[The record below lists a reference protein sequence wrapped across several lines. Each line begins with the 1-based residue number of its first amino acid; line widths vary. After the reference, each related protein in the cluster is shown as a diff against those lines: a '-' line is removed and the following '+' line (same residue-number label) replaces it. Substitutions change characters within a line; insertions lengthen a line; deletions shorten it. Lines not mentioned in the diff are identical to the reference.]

1 LALSD
6 VVPFSSP
13 REETPSATPSAETPD
28 AHVAARRRAERAL
41 AENERTLKAIVDHAF
56 QFIGLLDPSGRL
68 LRPNQPALD
77 AVGARREDVVGRY
90 FWDTP
95 WWTHSR
101 AEQDRLRDAVG
112 RAARGEFVRF
122 ETTHPDRSGNLICI
136 DFSLTPVKDDAGT
149 VTALI
154 PEGRD
159 ITEHKRAQQSLRES
173 EEKFAK
179 AFRASPYSLT
189 LSEVATGRYL
199 EVNAG
204 FERVSGYTRD
214 EVIGRTS
221 VELGLWSDPAD
232 RERMVA
238 RLQADG
244 AVRGLEVTFL
254 NRHGRKVIARCSGE
268 MLEVGGRPCLLNT
281 IEDVTEQ
288 RRAEEVR
295 AALEAQLRQTQ
306 KLEALGQLAGGIA
319 HDFNNI
325 LTGIFAYSELAA
337 LDAGQPGDVRRHVE
351 EIRKAANRAKD
362 LVRQILA
369 FSRQQVQERVP
380 VRLHPVVREAVEF
393 LRSSLPKTLEID
405 ARIDPRAPVV
415 LADTTQIHQ
424 VVMNLCT
431 NAAHAMRHRPGCLTV
446 VLEGVQLDAGGCAAS
461 PGLQPGRYARL
472 VVTDTGHGMSP
483 EVLKRVFEPFYTTKE
498 QGEGTGLGLAVVHG
512 VAESHDGAVAVRSRE
527 NEGTTFEVYFPEY
540 VGLSLP
546 AVPDTSG
553 VPRGRGERVLVVDD
567 ERMIADAVRGLL
579 EHLGYRVTA
588 RCDPIQALEL
598 FRGDPDAFD
607 LVVTDFT
614 MPRLTGVELAREVIA
629 LRPEVP
635 VLLLSGH
642 SGTWTLEKLRALGVR
657 GLLNKP
663 MSAGDLASAARRA
676 LEAGAA

>member
-1 LALSD
+1 M
-6 VVPFSSP
+6 
-13 REETPSATPSAETPD
+13 T
-28 AHVAARRRAERAL
+28 ARLRAERAL
-41 AENERTLKAIVDHAF
+41 AENERTLGAIVDHAF

-95 WWTHSR
+95 WWTHSG
-101 AEQDRLRDAVG
+101 AEQDRLRDAVR
-112 RAARGEFVRF
+112 RAAGGEFVRF
-122 ETTHPDRSGNLICI
+122 ETTHPDRSGGVIHI
-136 DFSLTPVKDDAGT
+136 DFSLTPVKDETGA

-232 RERMVA
+232 RDRMVA

-254 NRHGRKVIARCSGE
+254 NRQGRKVIARCSGE

-281 IEDVTEQ
+281 IEDVTDQ

-337 LDAGQPGDVRRHVE
+337 LDAGQPADVRRHVE

-380 VRLHPVVREAVEF
+380 VRLHPVVSEAVEF

-415 LADTTQIHQ
+415 LADTTQVHQ

-431 NAAHAMRHRPGCLTV
+431 NAAHAMRHRPGRLTV
-446 VLEGVQLDAGGCAAS
+446 VLEGVQLDASGCEAA

-472 VVTDTGHGMSP
+472 VVMDTGHGMTP
-483 EVLKRVFEPFYTTKE
+483 EVIKRIFEPFYTTKE

-512 VAESHDGAVAVRSRE
+512 VAESHDGAVGVRSRE
-527 NEGTTFEVYFPEY
+527 NEGSAFEVYFPEF

-546 AVPDTSG
+546 AIAETTG
-553 VPRGRGERVLVVDD
+553 VPRGRGERILLVDD
-567 ERMIADAVRGLL
+567 ERMIADAARGLL
-579 EHLGYRVTA
+579 EHLGYRVTST
-588 RCDPIQALEL
+588 CDPIRALET
-598 FRGDPDAFD
+598 FRGDPAAFD
-607 LVVTDFT
+607 LVITDFT

-629 LRPEVP
+629 RRADMP

-642 SGTWTLEKLRALGVR
+642 SGTWTVEKLHALGVR

-663 MSAGDLASAARRA
+663 MSAADLAVAVRRA
-676 LEAGAA
+676 LEPGAA